1 MQKSVI
7 FLVFYQFSAKNGLFR
22 ANLDLKSRRKIIIC
36 PAFFFD
42 GHTKI
47 FNRAVKFHPPP
58 AKITQIKLKN

>member
-7 FLVFYQFSAKNGLFR
+7 FLVFYQFSAKNGPFR
-22 ANLDLKSRRKIIIC
+22 ANLDLKSRRKNHHLSRI
-36 PAFFFD
+36 FFD